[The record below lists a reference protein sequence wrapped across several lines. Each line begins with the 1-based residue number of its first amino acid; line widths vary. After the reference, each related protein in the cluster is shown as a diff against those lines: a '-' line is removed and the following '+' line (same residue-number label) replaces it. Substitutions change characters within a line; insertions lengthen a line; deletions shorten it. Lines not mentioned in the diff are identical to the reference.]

1 MGLDMYLFRAKKTP
15 NGGFSYDYDTDEVGY
30 WRKANA
36 IHKWFVDNVQN
47 GEDDCDDYSV
57 SKELLEELLNDCY
70 TVLGRSE
77 LVEKEIIQVV
87 GYNEHGEE
95 VEKPVKRKV
104 IKDASAAEE
113 ILPAQSGFFFGDTSY
128 DEWYISKLEY
138 TIETILDVLKNTDF
152 DTEVIV
158 YSSSW

>member
-1 MGLDMYLFRAKKTP
+1 MGLDMCLFRAKKTS
-15 NGGFSYDYDTDEVGY
+15 NGGFSYNYDTDEVGY

-47 GEDDCDDYSV
+47 GEDDCGDYSV
-57 SKELLEELLNDCY
+57 SKELLEKLLNDCY
-70 TVLGRSE
+70 TVLGQSE
-77 LVEKEIIQVV
+77 LVEKEVIQVV

-95 VEKPVKRKV
+95 VEKPVKRNV
-104 IKDASAAEE
+104 IKDTSAAEAT
-113 ILPAQSGFFFGDTSY
+113 LPAQSGFFFGDTSY

>member
-15 NGGFSYDYDTDEVGY
+15 YGGFFCDYDDDEVGY

-47 GEDDCDDYSV
+47 GEDDCGDYSV
-57 SKELLEELLNDCY
+57 SKELLEKLLNDCY
-70 TVLGRSE
+70 TVLGQYE

-104 IKDASAAEE
+104 IKDTSVAEAT
-113 ILPAQSGFFFGDTSY
+113 LPAQSGFFFGDTSY
-128 DEWYISKLEY
+128 DEWYISNLEY
-138 TIETILDVLKNTDF
+138 TIEIILDVLKNTDF

>member
-1 MGLDMYLFRAKKTP
+1 MGLDMYLYRAKKTS
-15 NGGFSYDYDTDEVGY
+15 NGGFSYNYDADEVGY

-36 IHKWFVDNVQN
+36 IHKWFVDNVQK
-47 GEDDCDDYSV
+47 GEDDCGRYEV
-57 SKELLEELLNDCY
+57 SKENLEELLNDCY
-70 TVLGRSE
+70 TVLGQSE
-77 LVEKEIIQVV
+77 LVEKEVMQVV
-87 GYNEHGEE
+87 GYNEHGKAI
-95 VEKPVKRKV
+95 EKLVKRTV
-104 IKDASAAEE
+104 VKDTSAAET

-138 TIETILDVLKNTDF
+138 TIEIILDVLKNTNF

>member
-1 MGLDMYLFRAKKTP
+1 MYLFRAKKTP
-15 NGGFSYDYDTDEVGY
+15 NGGFSYDYDDDEVGY

-47 GEDDCDDYSV
+47 GEDDCGDYSV

-70 TVLGRSE
+70 TVLGQSE
-77 LVEKEIIQVV
+77 LVEKEVIQVV

-104 IKDASAAEE
+104 IKDTSAAEA